1 MMFIQLYMAQ
11 AFAAY
16 IYIIIYIYEHRL
28 GQHIY
33 DMNMFYK
40 FPGHGLCIDVHP
52 FRLEDSLMLTTFLMS
67 LLVRSFSRRPEGP
80 GGFLPSCRQPAG
92 SPAVYKNQTR
102 IIEITVVQQD
112 NHNNRSNTNN
122 EHK

>member
-1 MMFIQLYMAQ
+1 
-11 AFAAY
+11 
-16 IYIIIYIYEHRL
+16 
-28 GQHIY
+28 
-33 DMNMFYK
+33 MNMFYK